1 MGKRTIAAAAAM
13 VFAAGFSLS
22 ANAQTKAVKVQST
35 WPASITLQDHLRILA
50 DRVDK
55 LTSGS
60 VKIEALA
67 AGQIVPPFEVLDATN
82 KKVLDGFHAISYYW
96 VGKSPAAALFAGPPG
111 GPFGMDHMDFL
122 GWLYV
127 GGGLEMWRDFYQN
140 DLKLNVTVW
149 PAHPSSP
156 QALGWFKK
164 PLKSVADFK
173 GMKCRQTGLNAEVYA
188 KLGQS
193 VVNMAGGE
201 IVPAAQRGVIDCAEW
216 VGGVEDL
223 RLGLP
228 GVFRYHYTPGM
239 HENNSIGEFGL
250 NLDVW
255 KSFTPQQQE
264 AVNSA
269 IKDTFI
275 TWITQWQKQN
285 ADAIE
290 EMINKHGAQILRT
303 PPDILLASLKAW
315 DEVAAE
321 HSAKNATFKK
331 VYDSQRAYAAK
342 VVPAKRHMFPPYS
355 FAANYYWPQTAT
367 ARKAGGEELSGA
379 GTRAATGVIVCG
391 GYHAASVASGPG
403 YRAKPR
409 GGFCSWS
416 GRVRMMAT
424 GRECRRVRRR
434 PVCWQRS
441 KPTTWHEP
449 FAAVRRASAV
459 SKCHVPHVNSAIGA
473 RAVGAAPPRDSTP

>member
-1 MGKRTIAAAAAM
+1 MFKRSVAVAAVAAL
-13 VFAAGFSLS
+13 AAFG
-22 ANAQTKAVKVQST
+22 ANVQAQTKTIKVQSS
-35 WPASITLQDHLRILA
+35 WPASLTIQDHLRILA
-50 DRVDK
+50 ERVDR
-55 LTSGS
+55 LTGGS
-60 VKIEALA
+60 VKIEAMA
-67 AGQIVPPFEVLDATN
+67 AGQIVPAFEVLDATN
-82 KKVLDGFHAISYYW
+82 KKVIDGWHAISYYW
-96 VGKSPAAALFAGPPG
+96 VGKSPTAALFAGPPG
-111 GPFGMDHMDFL
+111 GPFGMDHMDYM

-127 GGGLEMWRDFYQN
+127 GGGLEMWRDFYQK
-140 DLKLNVTVW
+140 DLKLDVIVW

-173 GMKCRQTGLNAEVYA
+173 GMKCRQTGLNAEIYA

-228 GVFRYHYTPGM
+228 SVFKYHYTPGM
-239 HENNSIGEFGL
+239 HENNSVGELGF

-255 KSFTPQQQE
+255 KTFTPQQQE

-269 IKDTFI
+269 VKDTFI

-290 EMINKHGAQILRT
+290 EMIKKHGVQIRRT

-321 HSAKNATFKK
+321 NSAKNPTFKK
-331 VYDSQRAYAAK
+331 VYASQREYAAK
-342 VVPAKRHMFPPYS
+342 VVPAKRYMFPPYS
-355 FAANYYWPQTAT
+355 FAANYYWPQ
-367 ARKAGGEELSGA
+367 ESGA
-379 GTRAATGVIVCG
+379 
-391 GYHAASVASGPG
+391 P
-403 YRAKPR
+403 
-409 GGFCSWS
+409 
-416 GRVRMMAT
+416 
-424 GRECRRVRRR
+424 
-434 PVCWQRS
+434 
-441 KPTTWHEP
+441 
-449 FAAVRRASAV
+449 
-459 SKCHVPHVNSAIGA
+459 
-473 RAVGAAPPRDSTP
+473 GAAGKKAAGKQ